1 MRGRPMPLGLR
12 LAYWLADQVLF
23 KPLRDQLGFL
33 RLRRAYTGGAAL
45 GPDVFRFFHAI
56 GVNLKQIYGQT
67 EIIGIA
73 FVHRDGD
80 VRHDTVGLPIPGTE
94 VRISEAGRSSS
105 APTRSAPGTGK
116 GPRPRR
122 RPSGTGGCTPG
133 TRGTSRRT
141 ATWWSLTA
149 FPT

>member
-12 LAYWLADQVLF
+12 LAYWFADQVLF

-56 GVNLKQIYGQT
+56 GVNLKQVYGQT

-94 VRISEAGRSSS
+94 VRISEAGDPPPLRRGLRRVLGK
-105 APTRSAPGTGK
+105 ARGHAGDLRGRVAAHRGRGVPHGGRPPGGH
-116 GPRPRR
+116 
-122 RPSGTGGCTPG
+122 
-133 TRGTSRRT
+133 
-141 ATWWSLTA
+141 
-149 FPT
+149 